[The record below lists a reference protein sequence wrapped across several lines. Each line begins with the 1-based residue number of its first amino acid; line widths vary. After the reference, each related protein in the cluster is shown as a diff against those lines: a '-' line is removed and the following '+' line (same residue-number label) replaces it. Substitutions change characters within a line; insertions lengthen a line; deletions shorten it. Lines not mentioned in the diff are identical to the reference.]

1 MDTYFIIVLFGAALA
16 GFVQGLSGF
25 AFALVSLSIWA
36 WAVEPALAAPMA
48 VFGSLVGQIVTLPI
62 TGRTFNLKGMLPFV
76 IGGVIGVPLGIGLL
90 QVLDPTGFKFAVGVF
105 LIAYCA
111 STLFIPAQVSLTFGG
126 KWADAAA
133 GWLGGIFGGLGGM
146 AGALPTLWCTLRGMD
161 KEQQRGIIQG
171 FNLSMHITTLAGYFL
186 AGTIITLETI
196 EHFALV
202 GAALVVPALI
212 GAVLFNRLDT
222 RAFKRLVLVL
232 LFASGIVLTVS
243 TAPALFS

>member
-1 MDTYFIIVLFGAALA
+1 MDTYLIIVLFGAALA

-25 AFALVSLSIWA
+25 AFALVSLSVWA

-48 VFGSLVGQIVTLPI
+48 VFGSLLGQIVTLPI

-76 IGGVIGVPLGIGLL
+76 IGGVIGVPLGIALL
-90 QVLDPTGFKFAVGVF
+90 QILDPTGFKFAVGLF

-111 STLFIPAQVSLTFGG
+111 STLFIPPQISLTFGG
-126 KWADAAA
+126 KWADGVA
-133 GWLGGIFGGLGGM
+133 GWFGGIFGGLGGM
-146 AGALPTLWCTLRGMD
+146 AGAIPTLWCTMRGMD
-161 KEQQRGIIQG
+161 KERQRGVIQG
-171 FNLSMHITTLAGYFL
+171 FNLSMHVTTLAGYFL
-186 AGTIITLETI
+186 AGTIITAETI
-196 EHFALV
+196 DHFVLVGLALV
-202 GAALVVPALI
+202 GPALV

-232 LFASGIVLTVS
+232 LFASGVVLTVS